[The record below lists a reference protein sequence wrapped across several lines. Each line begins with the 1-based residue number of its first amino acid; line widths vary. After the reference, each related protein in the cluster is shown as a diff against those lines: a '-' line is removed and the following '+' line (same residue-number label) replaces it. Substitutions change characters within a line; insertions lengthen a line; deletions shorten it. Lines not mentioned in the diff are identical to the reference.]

1 MPPHAPTRMLACMSE
16 SNGNVITAA
25 LEVALAEGAPRGVL
39 SCADCPHIR
48 FTGWTELASAI
59 ENWREEAS
67 QPVREGVPA
76 FHARKRERG
85 ISVAVLAALAA
96 AR

>member
-1 MPPHAPTRMLACMSE
+1 MLACMSE

-25 LEVALAEGAPRGVL
+25 LELALAAGAPRGVL
-39 SCADCPHIR
+39 SCADGRRIR

-67 QPVREGVPA
+67 QPVREGT
-76 FHARKRERG
+76 
-85 ISVAVLAALAA
+85 
-96 AR
+96 